1 MKQLRPGTETGG
13 LIPMFLAAERI
24 EQQTAFL
31 AASLK
36 TYWMLCF
43 GSLDC
48 ALDAELAELRV
59 KDCADHAFKRPTFM
73 SGGEAMIKFEN
84 ASVVGW
90 ESAVRG
96 MRNPLESWSRSDS
109 SFGTLTELGPND
121 KALMKK
127 LRDAGTDHRK
137 FLRMVVTY
145 VDITAPVYWMAELDT
160 YKVGTVRNSCSFMH
174 KGASR
179 VFDESMFSWHG
190 LDEEDPEYV
199 SFVIAKAN
207 RLRDKY
213 IQTKDPVVFQQ
224 LRDAVPQGLNVK
236 STFMFSY
243 EALANMYKSRKSHR
257 LKEWQEFC
265 SWVESLPESW
275 VVTGE

>member
-1 MKQLRPGTETGG
+1 
-13 LIPMFLAAERI
+13 
-24 EQQTAFL
+24 
-31 AASLK
+31 
-36 TYWMLCF
+36 
-43 GSLDC
+43 
-48 ALDAELAELRV
+48 
-59 KDCADHAFKRPTFM
+59 
-73 SGGEAMIKFEN
+73 MIKFEN

-109 SFGTLTELGPND
+109 GTCMGTLSCHCCSRNRETECNVTTKHGDFVVGPND
-121 KALMKK
+121 RKLMMK
-127 LRDAGTDHRK
+127 LRNAGADHRK
-137 FLRMVVTY
+137 FMRMIVAY

-190 LDEEDPEYV
+190 LNEEDPEYV

-207 RLRDKY
+207 QLRDKY
-213 IQTKDPVVFQQ
+213 LQTKDPVVFQQ
-224 LRDAVPQGLNVK
+224 LRDVIPQGLNVK

-265 SWVESLPESW
+265 SWIESLPESW
-275 VVTGE
+275 VITGE